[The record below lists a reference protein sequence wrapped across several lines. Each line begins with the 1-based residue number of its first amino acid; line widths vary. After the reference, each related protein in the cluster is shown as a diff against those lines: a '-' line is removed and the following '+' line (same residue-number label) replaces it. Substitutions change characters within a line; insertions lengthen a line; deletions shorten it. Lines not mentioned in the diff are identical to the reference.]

1 MAILPDDPKNGKE
14 KERALGSNVMDGVAE
29 KLLRQRITDAVVGRL
44 KSILHDPVAITA
56 AASDFKVGHEESRKF
71 IDLLNR
77 YVFPAPAA
85 GLISLYLI
93 RALRRGI
100 DAAAWSRMTRS
111 TTFGAGR
118 HQQQQRD
125 RANNAT
131 SKFPQSPFRQKDR
144 SNNNNG
150 LLMEKRQP
158 NTRIVGEE
166 TGPPPSSFLGWYNT
180 FTWVLDSLFSLQ
192 LAHWTF
198 LYFTNERD
206 AAFAKI
212 PLVSG
217 ESAIARELCPLL
229 FDQFRD
235 VKKAGHRRR
244 PTTSTGST
252 SDQSFDNAKL
262 QSFWTM
268 HENCRL
274 RANYQR
280 QLQRESGSSVVPP
293 PGVPTIGPHTALD
306 FDEQSDKK
314 HPDEGRSSLTD
325 EEESDD
331 KDS

>member
-1 MAILPDDPKNGKE
+1 MAILPDDPKKGKE
-14 KERALGSNVMDGVAE
+14 KERALGSSVMDGVAE
-29 KLLRQRITDAVVGRL
+29 KLLHQRITDAGCGRL
-44 KSILHDPVAITA
+44 KSFLHDPAAIIA
-56 AASDFKVGHEESRKF
+56 VASDIEAGHHNEEGRKF

-77 YVFPAPAA
+77 HVLPAPAA
-85 GLISLYLI
+85 GLISLFLI

-100 DAAAWSRMTRS
+100 DATAWSRMTRS
-111 TTFGAGR
+111 TTFGAVR
-118 HQQQQRD
+118 QQQQRD

-144 SNNNNG
+144 NNNNG
-150 LLMEKRQP
+150 RLMEKRQH
-158 NTRIVGEE
+158 NTRIFGEE
-166 TGPPPSSFLGWYNT
+166 TGPPPASFLGWYNT

-192 LAHWTF
+192 LAQWTF
-198 LYFTNERD
+198 FYFTKERD
-206 AAFAKI
+206 AALAKI
-212 PLVSG
+212 LLVSG
-217 ESAIARELCPLL
+217 ESAIARELCPVLL
-229 FDQFRD
+229 DEFRD
-235 VKKAGHRRR
+235 VKAGYRRR
-244 PTTSTGST
+244 PTSTGST

-262 QSFWTM
+262 QSFWMM

-314 HPDEGRSSLTD
+314 HPDEGRSSPND